1 MQRPAP
7 KEGFLGRVLDPIDR
21 LSETIFSVLILLTF
35 TMAYR
40 VFWLRSDPYEPISP
54 DYLVDLFLAALGAT
68 LAWGVID
75 GVIYALLAVFE
86 RGEKHRFLAGVQAA
100 GTRDE
105 GLQAVADEFDYML
118 EPITGAEQRRLLY
131 ADVLDHLRD
140 SRPQPVMLTREDLY
154 GALACVVVALLAV
167 LPSLLP
173 LVVLRDYS
181 WVAIRTS
188 NFVSVV
194 VLFVTGYRWG
204 KYSGGSPIKTGL
216 LLAAMGV
223 MLAAIAIP
231 LGG

>member
-1 MQRPAP
+1 
-7 KEGFLGRVLDPIDR
+7 
-21 LSETIFSVLILLTF
+21 
-35 TMAYR
+35 
-40 VFWLRSDPYEPISP
+40 
-54 DYLVDLFLAALGAT
+54 
-68 LAWGVID
+68 
-75 GVIYALLAVFE
+75 
-86 RGEKHRFLAGVQAA
+86 
-100 GTRDE
+100 
-105 GLQAVADEFDYML
+105 ML
-118 EPITGAEQRRLLY
+118 EPITGEEQRRLLY
-131 ADVLDHLRD
+131 ADILDHLRD

-173 LVVLRDYS
+173 LVLLRDYS

-188 NFVSVV
+188 NFISIV

-204 KYSGGSPIKTGL
+204 KYSGGGPIKTGL